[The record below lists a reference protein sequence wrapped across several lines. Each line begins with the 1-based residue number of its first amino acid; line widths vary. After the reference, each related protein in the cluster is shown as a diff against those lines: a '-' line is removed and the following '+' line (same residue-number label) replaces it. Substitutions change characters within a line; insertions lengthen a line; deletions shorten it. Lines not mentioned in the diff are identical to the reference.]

1 MMPRIVMLWLVTAM
15 LAGCSNVPS
24 VYAFGSY
31 FPSWL
36 LCAFI
41 GIIGAVVVRVI
52 FIRLQLDD
60 VLPFRLLVYIC
71 VALIIAIATSM
82 AFFSA

>member
-1 MMPRIVMLWLVTAM
+1 MPRLVMLWLVAAM
-15 LAGCSNVPS
+15 LSGCSNAPS

-41 GIIGAVVVRVI
+41 GIIGAVLVRVV

-60 VLPFRLLVYIC
+60 ALPLRLLVYLC

-82 AFFSA
+82 AFFST